1 MAGLPVGA
9 DVVGRVTA
17 SGGVST
23 GGRDGRP
30 AATLPVHVR
39 GVPTLSATE
48 NLCGADV
55 HLI

>member
-1 MAGLPVGA
+1 MAGLSVGA

-23 GGRDGRP
+23 GGRDRHL
-30 AATLPVHVR
+30 AATSSVHVR

-48 NLCGADV
+48 NSCGADV
-55 HLI
+55 TLI